1 MLLAMDNGSSIL
13 ISCIVIVATIGIGIL
28 LFYFI
33 RKNLKHLKEEKDII
47 VDNAI
52 PKTQM
57 VQSINKHIKKV
68 GSFGAASFL
77 YVDIDAFHDLNE
89 LFGAKACD
97 EILREA
103 ATRMIRV
110 LPYKATLTRYQNDEF
125 LIFIRDEDN
134 QLRNE
139 KLCKKILDAINLPFQ
154 ILLGEKVNIT
164 ASIGVCTF
172 PQAGSNFS
180 DIFSNLELTTF
191 VSKRN
196 GGNKFTNYYATL
208 SDDEKDNMA
217 YYKEIKEAIQNKE
230 FVLYYQ
236 PIIDFKNRVIVGA
249 EALMRWNHP
258 TQGVLSPQ
266 KFIKVMEQSGDIR
279 WVGEW
284 GIDTMIKFQ
293 EEMAEKFPAIPM
305 VFSLNLSTKQL
316 LNPNLATSL
325 ISIAS
330 KHHAKPSNFM
340 LEITDFMIYE
350 KIGVIKTNIF
360 KLKDYGFKIA
370 VDGFVLDG
378 QSVQSIQRSPVD
390 VVKLGRGFLKD
401 IDNNFMKERLLE
413 ILMNFS
419 KENNRLIISEGI
431 ESAEMVQYVKN
442 QGVDLGSGYYF
453 AKPLAANDFENYV
466 DKMAWRTQLDAVA
479 NLEDKETFQMLDE
492 EPKQQDVVDE
502 ATAMQEQ
509 EKVDE

>member
-1 MLLAMDNGSSIL
+1 
-13 ISCIVIVATIGIGIL
+13 
-28 LFYFI
+28 
-33 RKNLKHLKEEKDII
+33 
-47 VDNAI
+47 
-52 PKTQM
+52 
-57 VQSINKHIKKV
+57 
-68 GSFGAASFL
+68 
-77 YVDIDAFHDLNE
+77 
-89 LFGAKACD
+89 
-97 EILREA
+97 
-103 ATRMIRV
+103 
-110 LPYKATLTRYQNDEF
+110 
-125 LIFIRDEDN
+125 
-134 QLRNE
+134 
-139 KLCKKILDAINLPFQ
+139 
-154 ILLGEKVNIT
+154 
-164 ASIGVCTF
+164 
-172 PQAGSNFS
+172 
-180 DIFSNLELTTF
+180 
-191 VSKRN
+191 
-196 GGNKFTNYYATL
+196 
-208 SDDEKDNMA
+208 
-217 YYKEIKEAIQNKE
+217 
-230 FVLYYQ
+230 
-236 PIIDFKNRVIVGA
+236 
-249 EALMRWNHP
+249 
-258 TQGVLSPQ
+258 
-266 KFIKVMEQSGDIR
+266 
-279 WVGEW
+279 
-284 GIDTMIKFQ
+284 
-293 EEMAEKFPAIPM
+293 M

-479 NLEDKETFQMLDE
+479 NLEDKETFQMFDE
-492 EPKQQDVVDE
+492 EPKQQEVVDE
-502 ATAMQEQ
+502 ATAMQEKTDLA
-509 EKVDE
+509 EE